1 MTEALIHNLVFDDRG
16 LITAIVQDNSTNEVL
31 MAAYMNAESLAKTLQ
46 TGETWFWSRSRQEL
60 WHKGATS
67 GNIQKVMDIR
77 LDCDGDALLVR
88 VDPKGPACHTGERT
102 CFFQTAGA
110 TGGDKER
117 SHTSNTAQVGNE
129 EGRQAAGAPEKPESL
144 IEQAQSAV
152 SLVNVAAMDLGIL
165 LQDLYNLIQERQ
177 DQRPEG
183 SYTTYLFNSG
193 LDKILKKVGEESAET
208 IIAAKNTDLEEG
220 RKQLSAEI
228 SDLLYHLLVL
238 MVERD
243 VSLQDI
249 LNELNDRTGKKK

>member
-1 MTEALIHNLVFDDRG
+1 MTEALIHNLAFDDHG
-16 LITAIVQDNSTNEVL
+16 LITAIVQDDGTNEVL
-31 MAAYMNAESLAKTLQ
+31 MVAYMNAESLAKTLQ

-67 GNIQKVMDIR
+67 GNTQRVVDLR
-77 LDCDGDALLVR
+77 LDCDGDAVLVR

-102 CFFQTAGA
+102 CFFQTTGNAG
-110 TGGDKER
+110 GGEDRSPVEHRTSEINQER
-117 SHTSNTAQVGNE
+117 
-129 EGRQAAGAPEKPESL
+129 PEPK
-144 IEQAQSAV
+144 IEQPPTQV

-238 MVERD
+238 MVERE

-249 LNELNDRTGKKK
+249 LNELKDRTGKKK

>member
-1 MTEALIHNLVFDDRG
+1 MTEALIHNLAFDDRG
-16 LITAIVQDNSTNEVL
+16 LITAIVQDDNTNEVL

-67 GNIQKVMDIR
+67 GNTQRVVDIR

-102 CFFQTAGA
+102 CFFQTAGGG
-110 TGGDKER
+110 GGDEEIANISNRTFEIPPER
-117 SHTSNTAQVGNE
+117 SD
-129 EGRQAAGAPEKPESL
+129 PK
-144 IEQAQSAV
+144 IEQTQAQV
-152 SLVNVAAMDLGIL
+152 SLVNVAAMNLGIL
-165 LQDLYNLIQERQ
+165 LQNLYNLIQERQ

-208 IIAAKNTDLEEG
+208 IIAAKNADLDEG
-220 RKQLSAEI
+220 RRQLSAEI

-249 LNELNDRTGKKK
+249 LNELSERAGKKR